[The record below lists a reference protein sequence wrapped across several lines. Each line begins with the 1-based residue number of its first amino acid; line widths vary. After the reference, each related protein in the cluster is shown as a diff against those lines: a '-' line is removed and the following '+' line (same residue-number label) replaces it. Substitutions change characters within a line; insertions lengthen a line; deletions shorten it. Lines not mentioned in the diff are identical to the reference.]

1 MSQVRPT
8 TVPLPGQSPSA
19 AKEAVRMRTFSF
31 AIYTTMAVIVSYFP
45 LYFHDKGYSEQQIG
59 ILYSIGPALAIF
71 ANLLA
76 GMASDR
82 FRTIRKIMVVL
93 LAGQL
98 VALTLLFTV
107 EEYIFVCFIMAGF
120 YLFQTPL
127 NSLNDSMILLSVKHT
142 GRSYPSVRIFGSLGF
157 ACAALLIGLFLKSS
171 GAGMT
176 IMIGMIT
183 ITLSLSLAFTLRDYQ
198 QTGARRTVQY
208 SGFLKLVSKPD
219 VVVFFLLVLI
229 LSIAHRM
236 NDGFLAVA
244 MQQMGA
250 DESMVGMAWM
260 VSAASEVPIL
270 FLLGKYG
277 HRIKELPLL
286 SFAGLAY
293 ALRFWL
299 LSRTDEPQW
308 AIAIQALH
316 SISFGVFFSTA
327 LRYMTH
333 LIPDEYR
340 ASGQALYA
348 VVWSGFAGLLSG
360 TAGGYILEKLG
371 RSAFF
376 ETAMWLAITAAAG
389 FLVKHL
395 RSR

>member
-1 MSQVRPT
+1 MSQPHS
-8 TVPLPGQSPSA
+8 PAAPMPGPSSNSSR
-19 AKEAVRMRTFSF
+19 EAVRMRTYSF
-31 AIYTTMAVIVSYFP
+31 AIYTTMAVVVSYFP
-45 LYFHDKGYSEQQIG
+45 LYFHDRGYSEQQIG
-59 ILYSIGPALAIF
+59 LLYSIGPALAIF

-82 FRTIRKIMVVL
+82 FRTIRKIMIVL

-98 VALTLLFTV
+98 ASLALLFSAND
-107 EEYIFVCFIMAGF
+107 YIVVCFIMAGF

-127 NSLNDSMILLSVKHT
+127 NPLNDSMILLSVKHT

-157 ACAALLIGLFLKSS
+157 ACSALVIGLFLKSS
-171 GAGMT
+171 GSGMT
-176 IMIGMIT
+176 MIICMIT
-183 ITLSLSLAFTLRDYQ
+183 VSISLALSFTLRDYQ
-198 QTGARRTVQY
+198 QTGERRKAQY
-208 SGFLKLVSKPD
+208 SGFLKLISKPD
-219 VVVFFLLVLI
+219 VLVFFLLLLI

-270 FLLGKYG
+270 FVLGKYG
-277 HRIKELPLL
+277 HKIKELPLL
-286 SFAGLAY
+286 VFAGLAY

-348 VVWSGFAGLLSG
+348 VIWSGIAGLLSG
-360 TAGGYILEKLG
+360 VAGGYILEKLG
-371 RSAFF
+371 RAAFF
-376 ETAMWLAITAAAG
+376 EAAMWLSLVAAAG
-389 FLVKHL
+389 FLLKHL